1 MLDKYDLYVNIIRVM
16 EAYQIVLLVL
26 GIILGLYIL
35 LFIMD
40 VVFVLMF
47 RKIFIKHNKALE
59 VFLHYKYDN
68 IKKLLTI
75 LDKYNVRIGD
85 KYLRMFDEI
94 NPDCFSNQESK
105 SCLESRTSLSML
117 RDELVYLA
125 EQNERLSKHG
135 EIRQAKNNIIE
146 MDANYRSLIAM
157 YNADVLGFNY
167 WISFFPTRF
176 FYRLLKVKS
185 KQIIS

>member
-1 MLDKYDLYVNIIRVM
+1 MLDICNICVKIRSVM
-16 EAYQIVLLVL
+16 DAGQIVLLVF
-26 GIILGLYIL
+26 GIIFGLYL
-35 LFIMD
+35 LLVIMD

-47 RKIFIKHNKALE
+47 RRIFIKHNKALE

-105 SCLESRTSLSML
+105 MCLEARVSLSML

-135 EIRQAKNNIIE
+135 EIRQAKNNITE
-146 MDANYRSLIAM
+146 MDANYRNLIAM

-167 WISFFPTRF
+167 WISFLPTR
-176 FYRLLKVKS
+176 YIYLLFKVQS

>member
-105 SCLESRTSLSML
+105 LCLESRTSLSML

>member
-1 MLDKYDLYVNIIRVM
+1 M
-16 EAYQIVLLVL
+16 EAYQIVLLVI
-26 GIILGLYIL
+26 GIIAGLYL
-35 LFIMD
+35 LLVVMD
-40 VVFVLMF
+40 VIFVLTF

-105 SCLESRTSLSML
+105 LCLEARTSLSML

-135 EIRQAKNNIIE
+135 EIRQAKNNITE
-146 MDANYRSLIAM
+146 MDANYRNLIAM

-167 WISFFPTRF
+167 WISFIPTR
-176 FYRLLKVKS
+176 YIYKLLKVQS